1 MPVEILVVAGERRRR
16 KDANAKRQPEITGI
30 HEAAASFDW
39 TTPRNPM
46 IGCRRIACAVGA
58 PESRWRW
65 SANEASPVARMLD
78 LPVSFETASKL
89 RSSTLSWTRYGNLA
103 PHKTRYK
110 TTSPGRKLLN
120 LKGEWVATREG
131 QLTAIPSVRAES
143 FGSCL
148 CKKKMVFFLAGRDLS
163 D

>member
-1 MPVEILVVAGERRRR
+1 
-16 KDANAKRQPEITGI
+16 
-30 HEAAASFDW
+30 
-39 TTPRNPM
+39 
-46 IGCRRIACAVGA
+46 
-58 PESRWRW
+58 
-65 SANEASPVARMLD
+65 MLD